1 MQMKSAKQ
9 KRLVSGLPLIVSLVA
24 CSLVASSLAAC
35 GGAKPGASAAPPS
48 GGGASEAGA
57 GEGGSKE
64 GKSSSGAKAPDFT
77 LPGLKGGS
85 VSLSDHLGKSVILL
99 DFWSTTCD
107 PCMVEMPHI
116 VGLYEKYKDKGFV
129 VLAISLDGPESL
141 AQVQS
146 TVHDKKMSFPVLLD
160 QETKVIAR
168 YNPKRDMPFAVLID
182 KSGAIVDKRAG
193 YTAGDETS
201 LEAKIKSLLP

>member
-1 MQMKSAKQ
+1 MTTMV
-9 KRLVSGLPLIVSLVA
+9 RLGVCAALMA
-24 CSLVASSLAAC
+24 LATGGALGC
-35 GGAKPGASAAPPS
+35 GGATPGASGPNGAATS
-48 GGGASEAGA
+48 GGDAAGA
-57 GEGGSKE
+57 PAGDAK
-64 GKSSSGAKAPDFT
+64 KSSGAKAPDFT

-85 VSLSDHLGKSVILL
+85 VSLSDYLGKNVVLL

-107 PCMVEMPHI
+107 PCMVEMPHL
-116 VGLYEKYKDKGFV
+116 VAMYEKYKDKGFV

-141 AQVQS
+141 SQVQS
-146 TVHDKKMSFPVLLD
+146 IVHDKRMSFPVLLD

-201 LEAKIKSLLP
+201 LEAKVQALLQ

>member
-1 MQMKSAKQ
+1 MTTLKVTK
-9 KRLVSGLPLIVSLVA
+9 VSTTMLALALATSVS
-24 CSLVASSLAAC
+24 AC
-35 GGAKPGASAAPPS
+35 GGART
-48 GGGASEAGA
+48 GGGAADPAAASDGGEA
-57 GEGGSKE
+57 
-64 GKSSSGAKAPDFT
+64 KSSSGPRAPDFT

-85 VSLSDHLGKSVILL
+85 VSLSDYLGKNVVLI

-107 PCMVEMPHI
+107 PCMVEMPHL
-116 VGLYEKYKDKGFV
+116 VAMYEKYKDKGFV
-129 VLAISLDGPESL
+129 VLAVSLDGPESL
-141 AQVQS
+141 SQVQS
-146 TVHDKKMSFPVLLD
+146 IVHDKRMSFPVLLD

-201 LEAKIKSLLP
+201 LEAKVAELLK

>member
-1 MQMKSAKQ
+1 MLTKK
-9 KRLVSGLPLIVSLVA
+9 LVGLALGIGLA
-24 CSLVASSLAAC
+24 LAAC
-35 GGAKPGASAAPPS
+35 GGAKPGAGGSTP
-48 GGGASEAGA
+48 GGASHENSSTGVAGA
-57 GEGGSKE
+57 PQ
-64 GKSSSGAKAPDFT
+64 KSSGGPKAPDFT

-85 VSLSDHLGKSVILL
+85 VSLSDHIGKNVILL

-107 PCMVEMPHI
+107 PCMVEMPHL
-116 VGLYEKYKDKGFV
+116 VAMYEKYKDKGFV

-182 KSGAIVDKRAG
+182 RSGAIVDKRAG
-193 YTAGDETS
+193 YTAGDESS
-201 LEAKIKSLLP
+201 LEAKVQSLLQ

>member
-1 MQMKSAKQ
+1 MQTKTF
-9 KRLVSGLPLIVSLVA
+9 
-24 CSLVASSLAAC
+24 SSLALAVALGVTAC
-35 GGAKPGASAAPPS
+35 GGAKPGQT
-48 GGGASEAGA
+48 GGGTPTGDGSSGA
-57 GEGGSKE
+57 EP
-64 GKSSSGAKAPDFT
+64 KSSGGAKAPDFT

-85 VSLSDHLGKSVILL
+85 VSLSDHIGKNVVLL

-107 PCMVEMPHI
+107 PCMVEMPHL
-116 VGLYEKYKDKGFV
+116 VSMYEKWKDKGFV

-193 YTAGDETS
+193 YTAGDEKS
-201 LEAKIKSLLP
+201 LEAKVESLLK

>member
-1 MQMKSAKQ
+1 MQMKM
-9 KRLVSGLPLIVSLVA
+9 VSGIVAGCVLA
-24 CSLVASSLAAC
+24 LAAC
-35 GGAKPGASAAPPS
+35 GGAQPGASGP
-48 GGGASEAGA
+48 GGATPADAGNGAGA
-57 GEGGSKE
+57 SPKG
-64 GKSSSGAKAPDFT
+64 SGAKAPDFT

-85 VSLSDHLGKSVILL
+85 VSLSDHIGKSVILI

-107 PCMVEMPHI
+107 PCMVEMPHL
-116 VGLYEKYKDKGFV
+116 VSMYEKYKDKGFV

-193 YTAGDETS
+193 YTAGDEAS
-201 LEAKIKSLLP
+201 LEAKVQALLK